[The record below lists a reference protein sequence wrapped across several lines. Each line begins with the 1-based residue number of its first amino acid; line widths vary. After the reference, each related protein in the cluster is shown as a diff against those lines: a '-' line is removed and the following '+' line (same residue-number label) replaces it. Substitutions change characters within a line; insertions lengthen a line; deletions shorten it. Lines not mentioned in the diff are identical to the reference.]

1 MDDQCAWRLGRGVCK
16 LGLLKF
22 VLTAFSGSIAF
33 SNDGR
38 DMTIRLL
45 RTLVAV
51 ADTRTFSAAAKAVN
65 VTHAAVSQQMQTLE
79 SDLGVTLFDR
89 TPRTPELT
97 PIARQI
103 VAKARVLIADYD
115 NLVPS
120 VLGDGG
126 LTGVVSLGALRTTLT
141 GLTPQAMALIKV
153 KFPDL
158 GLHIRPGLTSTLLA
172 EVARG
177 GLDMAIVTKPHLMPD
192 GLEFRS
198 LVDEKMQLIAALE
211 EPENDP
217 IALLRS
223 KPFIRF
229 NRNAVVG
236 TLIDNWI
243 LSKGIRVSETMELD
257 SPEAIAS
264 MVQANL
270 GVSIVPALA
279 VEPQDP
285 APVKRVD
292 LGTGAPT
299 RTLGLVFKRD
309 HLKTQATHEIFD
321 ALTRVIESSAVPR
334 GQN

>member
-1 MDDQCAWRLGRGVCK
+1 
-16 LGLLKF
+16 
-22 VLTAFSGSIAF
+22 
-33 SNDGR
+33 
-38 DMTIRLL
+38 MTIRLL
-45 RTLVAV
+45 KTLVAV

-79 SDLGVTLFDR
+79 ADLGVALFDR
-89 TPRTPELT
+89 APRTPELT

-192 GLEFRS
+192 GLEFRP
-198 LVDEKMQLIAALE
+198 LVDEKMQLIAAIE
-211 EPENDP
+211 EPEEDP
-217 IALLRS
+217 IALLKS

-236 TLIDNWI
+236 TLIENWI
-243 LSKGIRVSETMELD
+243 LSKGISVSETMELD

-285 APVKRVD
+285 APVKRID

-309 HLKTQATHEIFD
+309 HLKTQATLEIFD
-321 ALTRVIESSAVPR
+321 ALTRVIEGGAVPR
-334 GQN
+334 GQT